1 MSTDAE
7 TTAYLLLGGSI
18 LGLASDGDSG
28 GLGGSLDNSGGGSS
42 SLTDHQLQYTH
53 GMLAYASLAAMT
65 SGLVSMVGTAG
76 ASAWAGAST
85 AESVVMAAP
94 VTSGTA
100 EVEDW
105 ATGAVSTGVASVAA
119 VSVVAVGSEAIG
131 SVFSTCSSA
140 YTNLVKYVADL
151 GSLDLLLLGGLL
163 L

>member
-1 MSTDAE
+1 LLKRTDI
-7 TTAYLLLGGSI
+7 TAYLLLGGRV

-28 GLGGSLDNSGGGSS
+28 GLGRSLDSSGGGSS
-42 SLTDHQLQYTH
+42 SLTDHQLQTIH
-53 GMLAYASLAAMT
+53 RMTTDASLAAMT

-94 VTSGTA
+94 VTSGTE
-100 EVEDW
+100 EVEDS

-119 VSVVAVGSEAIG
+119 VSVVAVGSAAIG

-151 GSLDLLLLGGLL
+151 GSFDLLLLGGLFL
-163 L
+163 